1 MAGAEAFLTGG
12 ISRKLHLHARRL
24 RIDAPSGVIDVTAE
38 LPPHIAETLATLGF
52 EQMAGDMLPIER
64 PKPSQTPE
72 AKQKRDRRCSEGTQ
86 AQQARRAPLALTG
99 AEEALMHPNKVFAWE
114 DRDAVLRFVADRA
127 FAHIFTA
134 SDAGLFVVHAPVLV
148 TGTGRVQFH
157 LSRRNRIAEHL
168 PGRVLMSISGREAY
182 QSANW
187 YVSDDQVPTWHY
199 EVVEIEGLAR
209 TLEPGGAGRIS
220 GSIERAL

>member
-1 MAGAEAFLTGG
+1 
-12 ISRKLHLHARRL
+12 
-24 RIDAPSGVIDVTAE
+24 
-38 LPPHIAETLATLGF
+38 
-52 EQMAGDMLPIER
+52 
-64 PKPSQTPE
+64 
-72 AKQKRDRRCSEGTQ
+72 
-86 AQQARRAPLALTG
+86 
-99 AEEALMHPNKVFAWE
+99 MHPNKVFAWE

-134 SDAGLFVVHAPVLV
+134 SDAGLFAVHAPVLV

-209 TLEPGGAGRIS
+209 TLEPGELVEFLDRLSERFEGQHQPDSPWTRGKMTPGKFEAMTRAILGFELDPIEVRGMRKFNQHKSAEDLAATIEGQVRAGREDIVEA
-220 GSIERAL
+220 IREVTKRA